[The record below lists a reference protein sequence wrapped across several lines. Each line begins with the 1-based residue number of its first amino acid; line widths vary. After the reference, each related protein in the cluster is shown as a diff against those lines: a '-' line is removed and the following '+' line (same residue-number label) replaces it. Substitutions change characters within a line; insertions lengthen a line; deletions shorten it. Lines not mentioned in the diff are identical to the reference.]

1 MKTVEQPSNPAT
13 QQPLNRRAGHR
24 PPWLKIRVP
33 GDLDQLP
40 VSRLMHDLAL
50 NTVCQEARCPNIF
63 ECWQAGTATF
73 MVLGEICTRRC
84 TFCAVG
90 KGLPGAADDDE
101 PRRVAEAVE
110 KMGVRHAVITMVNR
124 DDMPDGGAE
133 HVAKTVA
140 AVRARTGAAVE
151 VLISDLEGNRDAL
164 RVVVAA
170 QPEVL
175 AHNIE
180 TVPRLY
186 PAVRPVAKY
195 RRSLDV
201 LRWAAEDASV
211 ILSEAKDLPQ
221 RDEDPSPSS
230 RLRMT
235 GMLVKSSLMLGLGE
249 TEDEI
254 LAVAGDL
261 REAGVQIFTMGQ
273 YLAPTGNHHPVRR
286 YYTPEEFAEL
296 GHAARALGFKHVESA
311 PLVRSSYMAHRA
323 IESAPDAARDVR

>member
-1 MKTVEQPSNPAT
+1 MPVGIDRQSSA
-13 QQPLNRRAGHR
+13 PLNRRAGHR
-24 PPWLKIRVP
+24 PEWLKIRVP
-33 GDLDQLP
+33 GNLDQLP

-63 ECWQAGTATF
+63 ECWSAGTATF

-90 KGLPGAADDDE
+90 KGKPLDADSDE

-133 HVAKTVA
+133 HIAKTVA

-164 RVVVAA
+164 RIVVAA
-170 QPEVL
+170 RPEVL

-195 RRSLDV
+195 QRSLDV
-201 LRWAAEDASV
+201 LRRAAEDN
-211 ILSEAKDLPQ
+211 
-221 RDEDPSPSS
+221 
-230 RLRMT
+230 
-235 GMLVKSSLMLGLGE
+235 MLTKSSLMLGLGE

-254 LAVAGDL
+254 LAVARDL
-261 REAGVQIFTMGQ
+261 RNAGVEIFTLGQ

-296 GHAARALGFKHVESA
+296 GDKARALGFRHVESA

>member
-1 MKTVEQPSNPAT
+1 MSTA
-13 QQPLNRRAGHR
+13 PLNRRAGHR
-24 PPWLKIRVP
+24 PPWLRIRVP

-40 VSRLMHDLAL
+40 VSRLMRDLAL

-63 ECWQAGTATF
+63 ECWSAGTATF

-90 KGLPGAADDDE
+90 KGKPLAADADE
-101 PRRVAEAVE
+101 PRRVAEAVAA
-110 KMGVRHAVITMVNR
+110 MNVRHAVITMVNR
-124 DDMPDGGAE
+124 DDMPDGGAA
-133 HVAKTVA
+133 HVAQTVA

-151 VLISDLEGNRDAL
+151 VLISDLEGNREAL
-164 RVVVAA
+164 RTVIAA

-175 AHNIE
+175 AHNVE

-195 RRSLDV
+195 RQSLDI
-201 LRWAAEDASV
+201 LRWASEDN
-211 ILSEAKDLPQ
+211 
-221 RDEDPSPSS
+221 
-230 RLRMT
+230 
-235 GMLVKSSLMLGLGE
+235 MLTKSSLMLGLGE
-249 TEDEI
+249 SEEEV
-254 LAVAGDL
+254 LAVARDL
-261 REAGVQIFTMGQ
+261 RDAGVAILTLGQ

-296 GHAARALGFKHVESA
+296 GDAARALGFRHVQSA

-323 IESAPDAARDVR
+323 IESPSDAARDVR

>member
-1 MKTVEQPSNPAT
+1 MTPINK
-13 QQPLNRRAGHR
+13 RAGIR
-24 PPWLKIRVP
+24 PEWLKVRVP
-33 GDLDQLP
+33 GDLQQLP
-40 VSRLMHDLAL
+40 VSRLLNDLAL

-63 ECWQAGTATF
+63 ECWNAGTATF

-90 KGLPGAADDDE
+90 RGNPLVADADE

-110 KMGVRHAVITMVNR
+110 KMKVRHAVITMVNR

-133 HVAKTVA
+133 HVAQTVL
-140 AVRARTGAAVE
+140 AVRERTGAAVE

-164 RVVVAA
+164 RTVIASEPV
-170 QPEVL
+170 VL
-175 AHNIE
+175 AHSVE

-201 LRWAAEDASV
+201 LRWASDA
-211 ILSEAKDLPQ
+211 
-221 RDEDPSPSS
+221 
-230 RLRMT
+230 
-235 GMLVKSSLMLGLGE
+235 GMRTKSSLMLGLGE
-249 TEDEI
+249 SEDEI
-254 LAVAGDL
+254 LATAQDL
-261 REAGVQIFTMGQ
+261 RAAGVEIFTMGQ

-286 YYTPEEFAEL
+286 YWTPEEFASL
-296 GHAARALGFKHVESA
+296 GDRARALGFHHVESA

-323 IESAPDAARDVR
+323 LER

>member
-1 MKTVEQPSNPAT
+1 MSTPINK
-13 QQPLNRRAGHR
+13 RAGVR
-24 PPWLKIRVP
+24 PEWLKIRVP
-33 GDLDQLP
+33 GDLAELP
-40 VSRLMHDLAL
+40 VSRLINDLAL

-63 ECWQAGTATF
+63 ECWNAGTATF

-90 KGLPGAADDDE
+90 RGDPLIADADE

-133 HVAKTVA
+133 HMARTVT

-151 VLISDLEGNRDAL
+151 VLISDLEGDRDAL
-164 RVVVAA
+164 RVVIASA
-170 QPEVL
+170 PEVL

-186 PAVRPVAKY
+186 AQVRPVAKY
-195 RRSLDV
+195 QRSLDL
-201 LRWAAEDASV
+201 LRWAHE
-211 ILSEAKDLPQ
+211 ERTQ
-221 RDEDPSPSS
+221 
-230 RLRMT
+230 
-235 GMLVKSSLMLGLGE
+235 GMLTKSSLMLGLGE

-254 LAVAGDL
+254 LDVARDL
-261 REAGVQIFTMGQ
+261 RDAGVDIFTLGQ
-273 YLAPTGNHHPVRR
+273 YLAPSEKNHPVRK
-286 YYTPEEFAEL
+286 YYTPAEFESL
-296 GHAARALGFKHVESA
+296 GHRARALGFHHVESA

-323 IESAPDAARDVR
+323 VR